1 MISSCSNDLEK
12 INEISI
18 KNQASFPLETV
29 YECEIIYSDS
39 ARVRALLNANLMN
52 RYADEKTYLEFNDGI
67 KIQFFDIY
75 GKKESE
81 LNAGHAIIDD
91 KNDLMLAENN
101 VIIKNAKGDILETK
115 KLNWDQNKKEIFTN
129 EFVKI
134 TTKNEVIYGIGL
146 ESNQNFSK
154 YSIRNIKG
162 IITLNQSNE

>member
-1 MISSCSNDLEK
+1 MTMIMWGVMWLAVLD
-12 INEISI
+12 IAIM
-18 KNQASFPLETV
+18 ET
-29 YECEIIYSDS
+29 IMM
-39 ARVRALLNANLMN
+39 RVRL
-52 RYADEKTYLEFNDGI
+52 
-67 KIQFFDIY
+67 
-75 GKKESE
+75 E
-81 LNAGHAIIDD
+81 LNAGTAIIDD

-101 VIIKNAKGDILETK
+101 VIIKNTRGDILETE

-162 IITLNQSNE
+162 VITINQSNE